1 MNHKVGQKGQIVIE
15 KRIRDKLGVK
25 PGWQALQLL
34 VGDHVEVYFVPPEH
48 NRSLGADWRG
58 MQNPNSIPK
67 RPYEWLER
75 GAGQKQ
81 HVSRR
86 SFSKTVRPFECFYRH
101 ERPRALPDRKP
112 RTSL

>member
-48 NRSLGADWRG
+48 NRSLGGRLAGYAKPELDSEEALRVARARG
-58 MQNPNSIPK
+58 WAEAAREQ
-67 RPYEWLER
+67 EEFQQDGETL
-75 GAGQKQ
+75 
-81 HVSRR
+81 
-86 SFSKTVRPFECFYRH
+86 
-101 ERPRALPDRKP
+101 
-112 RTSL
+112 